1 MKIVFAIIHGILVV
15 TSAYIGVDI
24 MYKKMLPDRV
34 DLPVRETDLR
44 SADRENRPDNNSRMT
59 RNRFNAI
66 VSRNIFNVEREAEKQ
81 NPAGQSSDETPIEKL
96 EPTEL
101 KLVLWGTVTGG
112 DPVYAVIEDKKNRE
126 QALYEVGDRVQEAT
140 VKKIMRH
147 GVVLHYNGK
156 DQILEMEDPTGS
168 PSRAAVRPTS
178 KSVPVPPVLN
188 RVFQEGLGSD
198 ELAALMREVKIRP
211 HFSEGEPDGLMVYGI
226 RPNSVFRQI
235 GLRNGDVIKD
245 VNGTSIVTV
254 EDALNLY
261 TEIKEADDAK
271 ITLLRRGKE
280 QEITYHM
287 QDGQYVPSSSSDKEE
302 GSGEDVRENEN
313 AEGKDANDADN
324 EREEQ

>member
-15 TSAYIGVDI
+15 AGAYIGVDI

-34 DLPVRETDLR
+34 DLLVQETDLR
-44 SADRENRPDNNSRMT
+44 SADRENRPDNTSRMT

-81 NPAGQSSDETPIEKL
+81 NPAGQDSDETSIEKL

-112 DPVYAVIEDKKNRE
+112 DPVYAVIEDKKKRE

-168 PSRAAVRPTS
+168 PSRAAVRPTP

-188 RVFQEGLGSD
+188 RVFQEGPGSD

-211 HFSEGEPDGLMVYGI
+211 HFSEGEADGLMVYGI

-261 TEIKEADDAK
+261 TEIKEADNAK

-287 QDGQYVPSSSSDKEE
+287 QDGQYVLSASSDQEE

-313 AEGKDANDADN
+313 ADGKDANDADN